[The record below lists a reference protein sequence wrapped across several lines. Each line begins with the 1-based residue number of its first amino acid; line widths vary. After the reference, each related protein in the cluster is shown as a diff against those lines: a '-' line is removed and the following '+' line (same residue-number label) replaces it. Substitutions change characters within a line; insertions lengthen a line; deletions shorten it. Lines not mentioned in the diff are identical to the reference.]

1 MSVKTFTLDQIRRMR
16 DRTDVERLRRMKDED
31 IDFSD
36 IPKLSEKFIRGMV
49 WVGPK
54 VPVSLRVDPDV
65 MAWFKRHGRGYQ
77 TRINA
82 VLRAYVSAQKA
93 AHKPKKSARRAA

>member
-1 MSVKTFTLDQIRRMR
+1 MKLKRFTKKEISKMR
-16 DRTDVERLRRMKDED
+16 GRTDWERLRSMKDED

-36 IPKLSEKFIRGMV
+36 IPKLSEEFIRGMV